1 MGKKVA
7 CYFHGGDHLPRSSPA
22 SFFLPKPIVPPV
34 LRLASSG
41 FQEKKVAP
49 PFSLKM
55 ADGKQASL
63 SDFKGK
69 PVLFTFWASWCES
82 CKEEIPLIEK
92 FSQGKKDQV
101 TVFLVA
107 IDGENEK
114 RIQRIIKDKK
124 ITLPVL
130 LDVKEKI
137 ARTYGIRMVPTTFL
151 INPEGMM
158 VGMIVGQRDWDVTRS
173 LVSHEGTLRPSL
185 KGGILPLASDLF

>member
-1 MGKKVA
+1 MRKKVA
-7 CYFHGGDHLPRSSPA
+7 AYLVAVIVLHVLSA
-22 SFFLPKPIVPPV
+22 SV
-34 LRLASSG
+34 LYAQTDCPSCSTFGVQRFS
-41 FQEKKVAP
+41 EKKVAS

-55 ADGKQASL
+55 ADGKQVSL

-69 PVLFTFWASWCES
+69 PVVFTFWASWCES

-92 FSQGKKDQV
+92 FSQGKRDQI

-151 INPEGMM
+151 INPEGTM
-158 VGMIVGQRDWDVTRS
+158 VGMIVGQRDWDAPEAWS
-173 LVSHEGTLRPSL
+173 AMKELFALR
-185 KGGILPLASDLF
+185 

>member
-7 CYFHGGDHLPRSSPA
+7 GYFMAAIMFHVLSA
-22 SFFLPKPIVPPV
+22 SLLSAQTDCPSCSAFGVQRF
-34 LRLASSG
+34 S
-41 FQEKKVAP
+41 EKKAAS

-55 ADGKQASL
+55 ADGKQVNL
-63 SDFKGK
+63 SDFRGK
-69 PVLFTFWASWCES
+69 PVLFAFWASWCES

-92 FSQGKKDQV
+92 FSQGKRDEV
-101 TVFLVA
+101 AILLVA

-114 RIQRIIKDKK
+114 KIQRIIKNQK

-158 VGMIVGQRDWDVTRS
+158 VGMIVGQRDWNAPEAWS
-173 LVSHEGTLRPSL
+173 AMKELFALR
-185 KGGILPLASDLF
+185 

>member
-1 MGKKVA
+1 MRKKVA
-7 CYFHGGDHLPRSSPA
+7 GYFTVAIMLLVLSA
-22 SFFLPKPIVPPV
+22 SLLSAQTDCPSCSTFGVQRFP
-34 LRLASSG
+34 
-41 FQEKKVAP
+41 EKKTAP

-55 ADGKQASL
+55 VDGKQANL
-63 SDFKGK
+63 GDFKGK
-69 PVLFTFWASWCES
+69 PVMFVFWASWCES

-92 FSQGKKDQV
+92 FSQEKKDLL

-114 RIQRIIKDKK
+114 RVQRIIKDKK

-137 ARTYGIRMVPTTFL
+137 ARSYGIRMVPTTFL

-158 VGMIVGQRDWDVTRS
+158 VGMIVGQRDWNAPEAWTAMKEVFA
-173 LVSHEGTLRPSL
+173 LR
-185 KGGILPLASDLF
+185 